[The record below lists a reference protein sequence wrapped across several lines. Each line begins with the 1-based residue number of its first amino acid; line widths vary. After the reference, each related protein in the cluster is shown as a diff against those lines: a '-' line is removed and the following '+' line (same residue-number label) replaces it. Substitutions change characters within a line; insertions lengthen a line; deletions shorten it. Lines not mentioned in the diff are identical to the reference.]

1 MDEVKLTVTAASGIE
16 TVAKRE
22 LKKLGFA
29 EPKAE
34 RGAMSVTG
42 ALSDIAR
49 LNVFLRTADR
59 VYLDAGA
66 FRAETFDALFDGVY
80 SLRWE
85 DYCRRET
92 KVIVNGKSVKSR
104 LFALSACQKIV
115 KKAITKRLSEKY
127 KLRVLPESGETLYVF
142 SISAAI
148 RRSSV

>member
-66 FRAETFDALFDGVY
+66 FRAETFDARVDGVY

-85 DYCRRET
+85 D
-92 KVIVNGKSVKSR
+92 
-104 LFALSACQKIV
+104 
-115 KKAITKRLSEKY
+115 
-127 KLRVLPESGETLYVF
+127 
-142 SISAAI
+142 
-148 RRSSV
+148 